1 LITAAAGVRQVW
13 QVSTKFRTVT
23 VYHSPTRVTILTE
36 DDTLTCEELLP
47 GFQLPL
53 RDIFALPLL
62 S

>member
-1 LITAAAGVRQVW
+1 MRQVW

-36 DDTLTCEELLP
+36 DDTLACEELLP

-53 RDIFALPLL
+53 RDIFALPLP